1 MIKSRARLRPG
12 RRLVIWEQSLWLRK
26 AHDRNVANKSNATLK
41 LANFDLVEL
50 AKSWRAK
57 SPGAPE
63 KRHAAAC
70 SVTCSAAAHRR
81 RWTAFSRR
89 ALELR
94 PCNWPT
100 KATSGQW

>member
-1 MIKSRARLRPG
+1 MIKSRARLRRARP
-12 RRLVIWEQSLWLRK
+12 LVIWEPSLWLRK

-57 SPGAPE
+57 SPGARE
-63 KRHAAAC
+63 KRRASAC
-70 SVTCSAAAHRR
+70 SVTCNAAAHRR
-81 RWTAFSRR
+81 RWTGFWRR

-94 PCNWPT
+94 LCNWPT